1 MGFIRGF
8 YYFWGECDWKKDDP
22 SVRPGPHQCL
32 SNREPRV
39 CMFCDQLEGTEMD
52 KLSEVIRQAAEKLS
66 HRDYKSGDNVEIALE
81 LFALASHVEVNYPDA
96 EAHRIFW
103 KE

>member
-52 KLSEVIRQAAEKLS
+52 KLS
-66 HRDYKSGDNVEIALE
+66 
-81 LFALASHVEVNYPDA
+81 VNYPDA